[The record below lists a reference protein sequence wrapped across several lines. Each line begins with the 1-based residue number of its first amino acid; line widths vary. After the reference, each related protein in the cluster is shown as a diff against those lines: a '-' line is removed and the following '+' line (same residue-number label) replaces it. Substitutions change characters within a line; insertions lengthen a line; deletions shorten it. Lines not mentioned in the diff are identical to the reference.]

1 MGLHTNGNAYENY
14 FRRKV
19 LIYRAC
25 SSELRLFGDG
35 SKTPIESEN
44 GKFQTEIRDN
54 VIVILNT
61 QNGDYLFAADLI
73 DIRRNNWVKGEFYKS
88 FSTAKDSNKSNS
100 SLLNYAGDI
109 VFPGIINSII

>member
-1 MGLHTNGNAYENY
+1 MLTWVYTQMVMHMKIILDTKSLFIGLAAAS
-14 FRRKV
+14 FAF
-19 LIYRAC
+19 LAM
-25 SSELRLFGDG
+25 G
-35 SKTPIESEN
+35 SKTPQESEN

-88 FSTAKDSNKSNS
+88 FSTAKDSNKK
-100 SLLNYAGDI
+100 
-109 VFPGIINSII
+109 